1 MKNMLRKTWL
11 IGIVILFVGASVLPS
26 INANINEADDITLK
40 QAQPKPLMVFW
51 EDNFDSYALDS
62 SMHGQGGWKG
72 WGNDPLW
79 TAYVTD
85 DQALSSPH
93 SVDIVADA
101 DLVHEYVGVTSG
113 PWTYTAWQFIPEDFL
128 GLSYF
133 ILLSAYDDGGATNT
147 WAVQLR
153 FDADMEIVES
163 EFDAVN
169 LPLITGEWVEIRI
182 EIDLDGDWMEI
193 FYDGDLLVEKEWSA
207 TVQNTGGGPLVI
219 AAVDLFAN
227 LASSVYY
234 DDMSLVGVPTE
245 PAISC
250 EGDLDWIDVEP
261 GATVTGSFTVKNI
274 GAPGSELNWEIDT
287 YPDWGEWTFTP
298 DSGTGLTPED
308 DPVTIEV
315 EVVAPE
321 DPESTFTGSV
331 KIVNIDDTT
340 NYCTIDASLVTPV
353 AVSHNMPLLQW
364 FMNRHPII
372 AEILGF

>member
-1 MKNMLRKTWL
+1 M
-11 IGIVILFVGASVLPS
+11 A
-26 INANINEADDITLK
+26 
-40 QAQPKPLMVFW
+40 FW
-51 EDNFDSYALDS
+51 EDNFDSYALGS

-72 WGNDPLW
+72 WNNDPLW
-79 TAYVTD
+79 TAYVTA

-101 DLVHEYVGVTSG
+101 DLVHEYVGATSG
-113 PWTYTAWQFIPEDFL
+113 QWTYTTWQFIPDDFM

-133 ILLSAYDDGGATNT
+133 ILLSDYSDGGTNT

-153 FDADMEIVES
+153 FDADMGIVES
-163 EFDAVN
+163 EFDTVD

-193 FYDGDLLVEKEWSA
+193 YYDDELLVEKEWSA

-219 AAVDLFAN
+219 SAVDLFAN

-234 DDMSLVGVPTE
+234 DDMSLTGVVTQPDLD
-245 PAISC
+245 C
-250 EGDLDWIDVEP
+250 EGDLDWVDVTPSE
-261 GATVTGSFTVKNI
+261 TVTGSFTVENI
-274 GAPGSELNWEIDT
+274 GAAGSELNWEIES
-287 YPDWGEWTFTP
+287 YPDWGTWTFTP
-298 DSGTGLTPED
+298 DSGTGLLPGT
-308 DPVTIEV
+308 PVTINV

-321 DPESTFTGSV
+321 DPETEFTGSV
-331 KIVNIDDTT
+331 KIVNIDNTAD
-340 NYCTIDASLVTPV
+340 YCTIDASLVTPV
-353 AVSHNMPLLQW
+353 PVSHNMPFLQW